1 MLLPDAGA
9 LPPDLSPEQ
18 IQALIERY
26 VSWRQKVATGRGR
39 VGSPTVTDGP
49 FAESCEVIGGI
60 FMVEAASFDEVVE
73 LSKDCPHLDF
83 GTIEF
88 REVKPT

>member
-1 MLLPDAGA
+1 
-9 LPPDLSPEQ
+9 
-18 IQALIERY
+18 
-26 VSWRQKVATGRGR
+26 
-39 VGSPTVTDGP
+39 
-49 FAESCEVIGGI
+49 VIGEL
-60 FMVEAASFDEVVE
+60 FMVEADSFDAVVE

>member
-1 MLLPDAGA
+1 
-9 LPPDLSPEQ
+9 
-18 IQALIERY
+18 
-26 VSWRQKVATGRGR
+26 
-39 VGSPTVTDGP
+39 
-49 FAESCEVIGGI
+49 
-60 FMVEAASFDEVVE
+60 MVEADTFDAVVE